1 MVAVAGRLCLLREDG
16 MNDTSVDATAQL
28 RLLESWLP
36 LAQAES
42 EHNGWG
48 YDSSALERLI
58 LLAASSLREAPTI
71 LAARACFWHYHHE
84 LERGNR

>member
-1 MVAVAGRLCLLREDG
+1 MD
-16 MNDTSVDATAQL
+16 DTPADIAARL

-42 EHNGWG
+42 ERNGWG

-58 LLAASSLREAPTI
+58 LLAAPSLREAPTL